1 MLVVSTIIWRGY
13 SLKDNAQTTMPP
25 PQKKTWVKYKF
36 RGRKSLECLSKR
48 LAIEK
53 PLTGFSELQEKIIN
67 EQILTDLEP
76 DQLRYFSESDGS
88 FTYSS
93 QEESGD
99 TQDDGIVE
107 LFNPLTPVRVV
118 TARDEP

>member
-1 MLVVSTIIWRGY
+1 M
-13 SLKDNAQTTMPP
+13 
-25 PQKKTWVKYKF
+25 
-36 RGRKSLECLSKR
+36 SKR

>member
-1 MLVVSTIIWRGY
+1 M
-13 SLKDNAQTTMPP
+13 
-25 PQKKTWVKYKF
+25 
-36 RGRKSLECLSKR
+36 SKR

-107 LFNPLTPVRVV
+107 LFKEKIEIQIPFLEPLNV
-118 TARDEP
+118 